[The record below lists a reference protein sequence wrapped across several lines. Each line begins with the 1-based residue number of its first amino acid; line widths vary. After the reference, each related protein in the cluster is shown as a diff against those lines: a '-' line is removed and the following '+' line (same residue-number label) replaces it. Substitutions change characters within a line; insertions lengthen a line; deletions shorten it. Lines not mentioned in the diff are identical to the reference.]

1 MKLVLKNIYFL
12 SGWDVYYL
20 DICLKAVQYLKAQG
34 HMLAC
39 EPSQGV
45 ESRDYEA
52 AVENGCCC
60 AVEVEWMDVMRCVM
74 LDDVMCMILIIFI

>member
-1 MKLVLKNIYFL
+1 
-12 SGWDVYYL
+12 
-20 DICLKAVQYLKAQG
+20 
-34 HMLAC
+34 MLAC

-74 LDDVMCMILIIFI
+74 LDDVMCMIGLAEARI

>member
-1 MKLVLKNIYFL
+1 M
-12 SGWDVYYL
+12 
-20 DICLKAVQYLKAQG
+20 QYLKAQG

-74 LDDVMCMILIIFI
+74 LDDVMCMIGLAEARIQDPIHYIYTLHSLKRCPGIL